1 MLDWIVEMFWHR
13 VVCFVYINEGVH
25 FFSITLCNLA
35 MFYFGIQI
43 SNNIVETTVC
53 LQHVL
58 YNEHDENLEFDISKQ
73 GSRDDIWTRVDIGY
87 DMKNDTLWS
96 V

>member
-1 MLDWIVEMFWHR
+1 MAKLHKVIEKKCTPSLIYTKHT
-13 VVCFVYINEGVH
+13 
-25 FFSITLCNLA
+25 TLCQNISTIQSS

-73 GSRDDIWTRVDIGY
+73 GSRDDI
-87 DMKNDTLWS
+87 
-96 V
+96 

>member
-1 MLDWIVEMFWHR
+1 
-13 VVCFVYINEGVH
+13 
-25 FFSITLCNLA
+25 

-43 SNNIVETTVC
+43 SINIVETTVC

-73 GSRDDIWTRVDIGY
+73 GSRDDFLSYDIESAKKKVHLLNLHIKTIKFLFY
-87 DMKNDTLWS
+87 NYFYRDFWFHVLSMQMSTYTLRS
-96 V
+96 IF